1 MEQIHEII
9 FKTGFLRL
17 TVLHTRYNNIMN
29 TTAMSS
35 VITVMIGSI
44 IAIFTIVIEY
54 ILVIN
59 QLSTRGERRATPFT
73 EIMKVAMFFTQMV
86 LDFYG
91 I

>member
-9 FKTGFLRL
+9 FKIDFLRL
-17 TVLHTRYNNIMN
+17 MILRTRYNNIMN

-35 VITVMIGSI
+35 VSTVMIGSI
-44 IAIFTIVIEY
+44 IAIFTIILEY

-59 QLSTRGERRATPFT
+59 QLSTCGEQRATPFT
-73 EIMKVAMFFTQMV
+73 EIMKVTMFFTQMV